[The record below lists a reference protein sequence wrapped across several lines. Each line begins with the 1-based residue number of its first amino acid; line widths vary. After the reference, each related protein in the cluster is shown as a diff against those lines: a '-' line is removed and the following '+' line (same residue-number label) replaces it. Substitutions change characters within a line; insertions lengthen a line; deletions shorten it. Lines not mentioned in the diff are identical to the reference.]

1 MSLVDM
7 YRSELTRLQAAA
19 AMLHKDLARAEED
32 AGRARAEEARKR
44 KLAAQTNSTATAQSY
59 IRAAESE
66 NKKIVS
72 AEKKIAD
79 LRTKL
84 AQNAASQNSKAA
96 SLATAEKNERFAL
109 ERAEEQRR
117 RKEKAAREAEEREAV
132 RRRQREKDHAR
143 ELGRLASATVRHVYV
158 REPEPE
164 KLRVLYLTASPP
176 GGDPL
181 RTDAEVNNVLGAL
194 RGAKYRDLV
203 DARPIPAASP
213 QDLING
219 INDHRP
225 HVVHFSGHGNADG
238 LLFDNASVS
247 TPAGKAVGF
256 EVLAKLLAATE
267 QPPTLVVLNACYSL
281 HGAEVLLE
289 AAPVIIAMSETIND
303 AAAGIFATQ
312 FYAAIASAQP
322 VHAALQQA
330 KGMMELALAVD
341 PEVVHCVA
349 RSDIDIH
356 SLRLVCPPP
365 M

>member
-1 MSLVDM
+1 MPLSDM
-7 YRSELTRLQAAA
+7 YRSELTRLRSAAA
-19 AMLHKDLARAEED
+19 VLHKDLAKAEED

-44 KLAAQTNSTATAQSY
+44 KSATETKSPSMAQSY
-59 IRAAESE
+59 LRAAESE
-66 NKKIVS
+66 NKKVVA

-84 AQNAASQNSKAA
+84 AQNGVTQNVKAS
-96 SLATAEKNERFAL
+96 SLATAEKSERAAL
-109 ERAEEQRR
+109 ERTEEQRR
-117 RKEKAAREAEEREAV
+117 RKEKAAREAEEREAA

-143 ELGRLASATVRHVYV
+143 ELGRLGSATIRHVYV

-176 GGDPL
+176 GGDHL

-194 RGAKYRDLV
+194 RSAKYRDLV
-203 DARPIPAASP
+203 DPQPIPAASP
-213 QDLING
+213 QDLMNG
-219 INDHRP
+219 INNHRP

-238 LLFDNASVS
+238 LFFDNASLYA
-247 TPAGKAVGF
+247 PAGKTVSFG
-256 EVLAKLLAATE
+256 VLAKLLAATE

-281 HGAEVLLE
+281 HGAELLLE

-303 AAAGIFATQ
+303 AAAGVFATQ
-312 FYAAIASAQP
+312 FYAGIASAQP
-322 VHAALQQA
+322 VGAALRQA
-330 KGMMELALAVD
+330 KGMMELALGVD

-349 RSDIDIH
+349 RSDVDIE
-356 SLRLVCPPP
+356 SLRLVCSPP